1 MAELFAT
8 KSVDAFH
15 ADLRAEGGSLRR
27 ALGAFDLVMLGI
39 GCIIGT
45 GIFVLTGVAAVE
57 KAGPAVSASYAL
69 AGAICILAALC
80 YSEFATMIPISG
92 SAYSYAYATLGE
104 LVAWIIGWDLVLEY
118 ALAASAVAVGWSG
131 YVLNLLASVGIQ
143 LPAAIAGSPGTVP
156 GAVFNLPA
164 CLALLAITAL
174 LVVGIRESANTNA
187 TIVSIKL
194 VAVFFVIAVGSFFVS
209 PDNWHPYMPF
219 GFNGVVAG
227 AATVFFAY
235 IGFDAVTTAAEEA
248 RNPER
253 DMTIGI
259 IGSLLGCTVLYLA
272 VAAVLTGMVPIDK
285 IDIAAPVAAAFTF
298 HGLDWAARIIAA
310 GAVAGLTSV
319 LLVLLLGQSRIFF
332 AMSRDGL
339 LPPVFSAIHPRFG
352 TPHLSTMLVGGIV
365 AVIAGFVPLGQLA
378 ELANIGT
385 LFAFVVVSIGVI
397 VLRRTDPNR
406 RRPFRTPLVP
416 LLPIAA
422 VAGCF
427 YLMSALPWATWLRF
441 LIWLGLGFVVY
452 FLYGIRH
459 SRVQR
464 AAVK

>member
-1 MAELFAT
+1 MAGLFAT

-15 ADLRAEGGSLRR
+15 ADLKGGGSLKR

-57 KAGPAVSASYAL
+57 HAGPAVSASYAL

-131 YVLNLLASVGIQ
+131 YVVNLLSGFGIV
-143 LPAAIAGSPGTVP
+143 LPAAIGGSPGVVE

-164 CLALLAITAL
+164 AVALLVITWL
-174 LVVGIRESANTNA
+174 LVVGIRESATTNA
-187 TIVSIKL
+187 IIVSIKL
-194 VAVFFVIAVGSFFVS
+194 FVVFFVIAVGSFYVK
-209 PDNWHPYMPF
+209 PENWHPYMPF
-219 GFNGVVAG
+219 GFKGVVAG

-272 VAAVLTGMVPIDK
+272 VAAVLTGMVPLDQ
-285 IDIAAPVAAAFTF
+285 IDISAPVARAFSSQ
-298 HGLDWAARIIAA
+298 GLDFAAGLISA

-319 LLVLLLGQSRIFF
+319 LLVLLLGQSRVFF

-339 LPPVFSAIHPRFG
+339 LPPVFSAVHARYG
-352 TPHLSTMLVGGIV
+352 TPHLSTMLVGGTV
-365 AVIAGFVPLGQLA
+365 AVIAGFVPLGDLA

-385 LFAFVVVSIGVI
+385 LFAFVVVSLGVI
-397 VLRRTDPNR
+397 VLRRTDPGR

-416 LLPIAA
+416 FLPIAS
-422 VAGCF
+422 VLGCI
-427 YLMSALPWATWLRF
+427 YLMAALPWATWIR
-441 LIWLGLGFVVY
+441 FVVWLAIGLVIY
-452 FLYGIRH
+452 FAYSRFH

-464 AAVK
+464 AATE